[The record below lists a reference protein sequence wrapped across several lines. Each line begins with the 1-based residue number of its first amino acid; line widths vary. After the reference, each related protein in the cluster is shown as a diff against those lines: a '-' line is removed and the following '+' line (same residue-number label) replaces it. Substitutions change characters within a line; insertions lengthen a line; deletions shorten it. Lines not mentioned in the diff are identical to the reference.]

1 MPSSEQK
8 QTPKED
14 VKDDVAEQQPAQD
27 VVEEGEAL
35 KEDIDKLLDEIDELL
50 EEDSEEFVENYIQ
63 RGGQ

>member
-14 VKDDVAEQQPAQD
+14 IQEETPQQEPDHDVI
-27 VVEEGEAL
+27 EEGESL

-63 RGGQ
+63 RGGE